1 MKCGVIGG
9 RGMANDIKHTLS
21 DMADAIKARYRPSEV
36 VEPFVK
42 LKRHGVERVGLCPF
56 HTEKS
61 GSFTVNDRK
70 GIIHCFGCGWSGDLI
85 GFYAEIRNIK
95 PVEAI
100 RILAA
105 DAGIDDPIARERL
118 ARQSREQAEHRDR
131 EQARAKQSDAVKLRN
146 IFAAR
151 TPMGGSAV
159 ETYLRSRKCWPGV
172 EIPTIGC
179 LNDYPYWHDGKIIG
193 HFPVMVAVML
203 MPDRSFAGL
212 HMTYLRADGSGKAEV
227 ICPDT
232 GEVLPSKKVR
242 TAIGH
247 ISGCGIYL
255 TPLRAHMGVAEGI
268 ENALTWMIRRP
279 DWGFVA
285 AYSLD
290 NLAGHGLGEG
300 KPRRDVPK
308 RRYPSKEPMMSQPG
322 YRPPWGDEML
332 AWREAEE
339 VRDISVLADNDSKDP
354 VAARC
359 LFERARRKFSNIG
372 YRSRVIFPPAGKDWN
387 DVIRGEM
394 HEKEA

>member
-1 MKCGVIGG
+1 
-9 RGMANDIKHTLS
+9 MADDIKRTLA

-36 VEPFVK
+36 VDPFVK
-42 LKRHGVERVGLCPF
+42 LRRAGSEQVGLCPF
-56 HTEKS
+56 HMEKS
-61 GSFTVNDRK
+61 PSFTVNDRK

-85 GFYAEIRNIK
+85 RFYAEVRGIRM
-95 PVEAI
+95 VEAI
-100 RILAA
+100 RALAS

-118 ARQSREQAEHRDR
+118 ARQSRARR
-131 EQARAKQSDAVKLRN
+131 EEMDAKRAVAKQSEAQKLRTV
-146 IFAAR
+146 FASRVAMTG
-151 TPMGGSAV
+151 TPV
-159 ETYLRSRKCWPGV
+159 ETYLRHRCCWPGFDV
-172 EIPTIGC
+172 PTIGC
-179 LNDYPYWHDGKIIG
+179 LMNYPYWHVPSGSERPVKCG
-193 HFPVMVAVML
+193 LFPVMVAVML

-212 HMTYLRADGSGKAEV
+212 HMTYLQPDGQGKAEV
-227 ICPDT
+227 ICPET
-232 GEVLPSKKVR
+232 GEVLPAKKVR
-242 TAIGH
+242 TAIPH

-255 TPLRAHMGVAEGI
+255 TPLRSHMGVAEGI

-290 NLAGHGLGEG
+290 NLAGAGLGEG
-300 KPRRDVPK
+300 KRRRDVPK

-332 AWREAEE
+332 AWREAEP

-387 DVIRGEM
+387 DVIRGGADE
-394 HEKEA
+394 